1 MNTHHTLSPLWVA
14 ILALGC
20 GMPATESDVKLA
32 GVGLTPDQVGEI
44 PDFQGGLIEYNLID
58 FAGAQLPLGLV
69 GLSSYGEVGPDVN
82 FRPPYKMVM
91 GQGFVFQDDAIAPDA
106 TMGTL
111 AKPPAALGV
120 CQTRYEP
127 RSYLSGL
134 ADVGNSI
141 TFTTKGGAGGW
152 TIGRRPFVYP
162 PDVRDVF
169 VYYMEIDVW
178 KPTARL
184 RKRVVDGGSND
195 PTEMVD
201 VVLSKANFPEG
212 REVEVNFPGGVPPL
226 EAGMGSIPVPLSANG
241 TNRSVMLPHSPKG
254 VLLGWNGPR
263 YDRFG
268 RLVESNGVTDPLF
281 DGVGEVVLGNS
292 TCLQYLPH
300 GEAPSSTED
309 CLELQEPPRAPEE
322 FLALGLSY
330 AAKELNGQMYTG
342 PWDTDDQQVVFQWE
356 PEEHTPHEIMTLSV
370 RFLGPVD
377 REDENMV
384 EGVVIGDPAASAAKA
399 QMQWDSAIEQG
410 KVPSGFDLPAG
421 KREALACDEPYE
433 MADPAVL
440 RDADK
445 EIEWPLDANYTYED
459 GSLVPSLQGDPGY
472 NLAEVTCRLD
482 KTAGQFILTQD
493 ILDDAMDYAALHGA
507 QGAVFFLS
515 RSTETQI
522 DAPAVRDRYG
532 KAHHTSPIKVVSR
545 SIQVGRFW
553 FGQ

>member
-1 MNTHHTLSPLWVA
+1 MNTHRTLSPLWLT
-14 ILALGC
+14 IIALGC

-32 GVGLTPDQVGEI
+32 GVGLNPDEVGEV

-82 FRPPYKMVM
+82 FEPPYKMVM

-120 CQTRYEP
+120 CQTRFEP

-141 TFTTKGGAGGW
+141 TFSTKGGAGGW

-169 VYYMEIDVW
+169 VYYMEIDSW
-178 KPTARL
+178 KPDARM
-184 RKRVVDGGSND
+184 RKQVPDGGTDD
-195 PTEMVD
+195 PTEMID

-212 REVEVNFPGGVPPL
+212 REVEVNFPGGVPPM
-226 EAGMGSIPVPLSANG
+226 EAGMGSIPVPLSAHG
-241 TNRSVMLPHSPKG
+241 QNRSVMLPHSPKG

-263 YDRFG
+263 YDRLG
-268 RLVESNGVTDPLF
+268 RLVESNGVTDPLY
-281 DGVGEVVLGNS
+281 DGMGEVVLGNS

-300 GEAPSSTED
+300 GTAPNSTAD
-309 CLELQEPPRAPEE
+309 CLELEAPPRSPED

-330 AAKELNGQMYTG
+330 PDKELNGQMYTG
-342 PWDTDDQQVVFQWE
+342 PWDTDDQQLVFQWE
-356 PEEHTPHEIMTLSV
+356 PEEYTGNEIMTLSV

-377 REDENMV
+377 REDVNMV
-384 EGVVIGDPAASAAKA
+384 EGVVRGNEGASASNA
-399 QMQWDSAIEQG
+399 QREWDEAIASG
-410 KVPSGFDLPAG
+410 KVPSGTELPEGERA
-421 KREALACDEPYE
+421 ALACDEPYE
-433 MADPAVL
+433 IGEPAVL
-440 RDADK
+440 RDEEQ
-445 EIEWPLDANYTYED
+445 EIEWPLESQYTYED
-459 GSLVPSLQGDPGY
+459 GGLVPSLQGDPGH
-472 NLAEVTCRLD
+472 NLSEVTCRLD
-482 KTAGQFILTQD
+482 ETAGQFILTQD
-493 ILDDAMDYAALHGA
+493 ILEDAMDYAALHGA
-507 QGAVFFLS
+507 QGAVFFLT

-532 KAHHTSPIKVVSR
+532 KKHDTSPIKVVSR